1 MILDKCT
8 RKLQEVFFQAEEFA
22 RAKSHNQLSPLHV
35 MNVFLGDREG
45 AVFRILESVQ
55 IDLASLAQKI
65 AKEIELLPEQVGGV
79 NSLKPSPSFN
89 HIFAQSERLS
99 AQFGDQFVSSEIFML
114 AILEEDK
121 NLKLILE
128 KFGLRVDQIRES
140 VKKFRKGRV
149 IEEQASEETML
160 ALSKFTVDLTE
171 SAELG
176 QLDPVIG
183 RDDEIRRTIQVLQRR
198 TKNNPVLIGDP
209 GVGKTAILE
218 GLAQRIVDNEVP
230 DGLKSKK
237 VLSLD
242 MAGLIAG
249 AKFRGDFEERLQAV
263 IRNLESKEG
272 EIILFVDEIHNLVGA
287 GKAEG
292 SIDAGNMLKPA
303 LARGKLHC
311 VGATTFEEYRE
322 NIEKD
327 AALERRFQKIH
338 VSEPDVTST
347 IAILRG
353 LKERYSLHHGVEI
366 TDPAL
371 VAAGQLSSKFISDRH
386 LPDKAIDLVDE
397 AASLIRMEIDSKPQE
412 MDKLERRLIQLKIES
427 EALKNEDDTD
437 SKKRYAMLQQEIKE
451 NEHSLA
457 ELEQI
462 WSAEKL
468 VVSKSREL
476 RTKLDDTKLQLESF
490 RRSGDL
496 AGMSELQ
503 YGVIPELEKELSEQ
517 HGKKTVKNRLL
528 RDRVTESEIAEIV
541 SKWTGIPV
549 AKMLEEER
557 TRLINLESEM
567 GAKIVGQADA
577 ISAVA
582 NAIRRSRAGIAD
594 PLRPNGSFLFLG
606 PTGVGKTELCKVL
619 ADLLFDNKQALIRLD
634 MSEFMEKHSVSKLIG
649 APPGYV
655 GYESAGLL
663 TEEVR
668 KRPHSLILLDEIEK
682 AHPEVF
688 NLLLQILD
696 DGHLTDNKGRS
707 VNFKNTIVVMTS
719 NLGAEEIQ
727 TGLTADDNNL
737 KLRDLVMSKVREN
750 FKPEFIN
757 RIDDVVVFNPLR
769 EAEIRKISIIEL
781 NKLKS
786 RLVSEGIEFQF
797 ESGVVDLIAKNGFS
811 VLDGARPLRR
821 SIRELIENPVAV
833 KLISQDRSRK
843 SKIKARIQN
852 NVIVFN

>member
-22 RAKSHNQLSPLHV
+22 RSKSHNQLSPLHV
-35 MNVFLGDREG
+35 MSVLLRDREG
-45 AVFRILESVQ
+45 TVFKIFETFQ
-55 IDLASLAQKI
+55 IDLSLLAQKI
-65 AKEIELLPEQVGGV
+65 IKAIELLPEQVGGV
-79 NSLKPSPSFN
+79 DSLRPSASFN
-89 HIFAQSERLS
+89 QIFTQSERLS
-99 AQFGDQFVSSEIFML
+99 AQFGDQFVSSEIFLLAML
-114 AILEEDK
+114 EQDR

-128 KFGLRVDQIRES
+128 KFGIGVDHIRGAVNTLRQ
-140 VKKFRKGRV
+140 GRV
-149 IEEQASEETML
+149 VEEQGSEEIMQ

-237 VLSLD
+237 ILSLD

-263 IRNLESKEG
+263 IRDLERKEG
-272 EIILFVDEIHNLVGA
+272 EIILFIDEIHNLVGA
-287 GKAEG
+287 GRAEG

-303 LARGKLHC
+303 LARGNLHC

-322 NIEKD
+322 NIERD

-338 VSEPDVTST
+338 VPEPDVTST

-366 TDPAL
+366 TDPAI

-412 MDKLERRLIQLKIES
+412 MDQLERRLIQLKIES
-427 EALKNEDDTD
+427 EALKNEDDKD
-437 SKKRYAMLQQEIKE
+437 SKKREAILQQEITEKE
-451 NEHSLA
+451 NSLA
-457 ELEQI
+457 ELSQI

-476 RTKLDDTKLQLESF
+476 RAKLDDTKLQLESF

-496 AGMSELQ
+496 ARMSELQ
-503 YGVIPELEKELSEQ
+503 YGVIPELEKALSEQ
-517 HGKKTVKNRLL
+517 HEKTTVKNRLL

-549 AKMLEEER
+549 AKMLEEEKA
-557 TRLINLESEM
+557 RLINLEAEM
-567 GAKIVGQADA
+567 GARIVGQTDA

-594 PLRPNGSFLFLG
+594 PGRPNGSFLFLG

-619 ADLLFDNKQALIRLD
+619 ADLLFDNRQALIRLD

-649 APPGYV
+649 APPGYI
-655 GYESAGLL
+655 GYESSGLL

-668 KRPHSLILLDEIEK
+668 KRPHSLVLLDEIEK
-682 AHPEVF
+682 AHPEIF

-707 VNFKNTIVVMTS
+707 VNFKNTIFVMTS
-719 NLGAEEIQ
+719 NLGAEQIQ
-727 TGLTADDNNL
+727 ASLNENDDRSEL
-737 KLRDLVMSKVREN
+737 KELVMNRVREN
-750 FKPEFIN
+750 FRPEFIN
-757 RIDDVVVFNPLR
+757 RIDDLVVFNPLG
-769 EAEIRKISIIEL
+769 ESDIKEISIIEL

-786 RLVSEGIEFQF
+786 RLVSEGIEFEF

-811 VLDGARPLRR
+811 ALDGARPLKR
-821 SIRELIENPVAV
+821 SIRELIENPLAI
-833 KLISQDRSRK
+833 KLISEEKSRK
-843 SKIKARIQN
+843 SNIKAQIRKN
-852 NVIVFN
+852 ALVFS